1 MSLSRDSTAVLLVGV
16 TFWLR
21 NGGGEWGWE
30 EWNRPARCEHKPGGG
45 KTWGT
50 RGRGWDWVSE
60 ERVISDS
67 CDQLTCW
74 IEPFLKST

>member
-1 MSLSRDSTAVLLVGV
+1 MFFFRDFIVVLFVGV

-30 EWNRPARCEHKPGGG
+30 EWNRLVRCEYKFGGG
-45 KTWGT
+45 KIWGI

-60 ERVISDS
+60 ERVIFDF
-67 CDQLTCW
+67 CD
-74 IEPFLKST
+74 